1 MPHPNSPSAHLSTT
15 SFEAVFLFD
24 QGRLARELLYTEF
37 EAILDG
43 FIPVPDF
50 AGTSAKATYLQLD
63 AELRVVGIVFF
74 LIGFDAKGMVDRR
87 WNVPLQQLLES
98 AGTGPDMGGGPV
110 RLACYS
116 QCPVAWHQ
124 KNLWDPSMQAGSN
137 TFIVIRDA
145 VRANRLGLI
154 AKAETPTVAVSSG
167 AVAPQATFD
176 QQAFAREQAALEQ
189 RLHEHYN
196 AELAKQVEQ
205 LTKEQSLHIATLMN
219 QKQVKLHSLQQE
231 HQERVL
237 AYQQKLQQ
245 LSQENKDL
253 QERNQTLKEAL
264 DIQAT
269 KVEGMREYFAHK
281 LKAAQQGESSQ
292 IQLLQENFALEL
304 DAKIQAATAEL
315 REMLDMREV
324 ELFYRHQNE
333 NTLKEEI
340 AQLKQETQQLLKN
353 SGDQLLARLVKA
365 GVNLVTFLPGLGEV
379 AIPLDD
385 IGVYLE
391 NPNAYAA
398 AKVGVNEPVYLAW
411 LAHHQMP
418 CCNAT
423 DAGGKACGRSIR
435 AIETPLEF
443 HPGESDRCAQHQAV
457 ALGMVA
463 DSRG

>member
-1 MPHPNSPSAHLSTT
+1 MPRPNPTNSHPGAP

-24 QGRLARELLYTEF
+24 KGELVRELLFTEF

-50 AGTSAKATYLQLD
+50 AGTSAKATYLQMN
-63 AELRVVGIVFF
+63 ANLRVIGIVFF
-74 LIGFDAKGMVDRR
+74 VISFDTKGMVDRR

-98 AGTGPDMGGGPV
+98 AGTGPDMGAGPV
-110 RLACYS
+110 KLACYS

-124 KNLWDPSMQAGSN
+124 KNLWDPSMQIGGN
-137 TFIVIRDA
+137 TFIAIRDA
-145 VRANRLGLI
+145 VKANRLGLV
-154 AKAETPTVAVSSG
+154 ARSEKPTNA
-167 AVAPQATFD
+167 ATREAAAPQPGID
-176 QQAFAREQAALEQ
+176 QEAFAREQAALEQ
-189 RLHEHYN
+189 RLHEYYN

-205 LTKEQSLHIATLMN
+205 LTKEQSLHIATLLN
-219 QKQVKLHSLQQE
+219 QKQMKLHGLQQE
-231 HQERVL
+231 HQQRVL

-245 LSQENKDL
+245 LTQANKDL
-253 QERNQTLKEAL
+253 QERNQTLKETL

-304 DAKIQAATAEL
+304 DAKIKAATAEL

-340 AQLKQETQQLLKN
+340 IQLKQENQQLLKN
-353 SGDQLLARLVKA
+353 SGDQLLTRLVKA

-385 IGVYLE
+385 IGIYLE

-398 AKVGVNEPVYLAW
+398 SKVGVNEPVYLAW

-418 CCNAT
+418 CCNVA
-423 DAGGKACGRSIR
+423 DARGKLCGRSIP

-443 HPGESDRCAQHQAV
+443 HPGESDRCVQHQVV
-457 ALGMVA
+457 ALGMLA
-463 DSRG
+463 DGRG